1 MCVSV
6 FWLLVYLLCVTI
18 DIYGVCV
25 CACVCMCMY
34 TLWGGAEH
42 QCVVLAGLAVQHV
55 EQAQTRFHG
64 ERAITPTTPLH
75 VHIKHTHN
83 KKDSSRLPRLVQHT
97 HTFSL
102 FFSVFLT
109 GDKVPK
115 VRTE

>member
-1 MCVSV
+1 MCIYVV
-6 FWLLVYLLCVTI
+6 HVNVCLCV
-18 DIYGVCV
+18 CLR
-25 CACVCMCMY
+25 

-42 QCVVLAGLAVQHV
+42 QCVVLAGLAVHV

-75 VHIKHTHN
+75 VHIKNTQQKRQQQITAISSAHTHFP
-83 KKDSSRLPRLVQHT
+83 S
-97 HTFSL
+97 
-102 FFSVFLT
+102 FFPVFLT